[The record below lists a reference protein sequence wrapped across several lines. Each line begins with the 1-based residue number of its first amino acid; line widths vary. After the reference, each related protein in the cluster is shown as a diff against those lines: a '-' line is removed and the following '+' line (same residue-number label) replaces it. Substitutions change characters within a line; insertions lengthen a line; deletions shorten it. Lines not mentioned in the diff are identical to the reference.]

1 MPLNCDVGEDSWDP
15 LDRKEI
21 KQVNPKRNQFPEC
34 SLEGLMPKLKL
45 RYFGHLIWRAD
56 SLEKTLPGAGKDWR
70 QKEKGTTEDEMI
82 GWHHQSLR
90 DMSLSKLWE
99 MVKDREAWCEAVHGV
114 AKNWTQ
120 LSDWTTAN
128 KMRILII
135 KFLVGKIAWLIWNF
149 NDMNLSKLYNAFIFL
164 IQKR

>member
-1 MPLNCDVGEDSWDP
+1 MRYSLTLKNSCLWTVMLVKTLESP

-45 RYFGHLIWRAD
+45 WYFGHLIWRAD

-82 GWHHQSLR
+82 GWHHHLEGHEFEQALGDGEGQGSLVWGSPWGCKEL
-90 DMSLSKLWE
+90 D
-99 MVKDREAWCEAVHGV
+99 
-114 AKNWTQ
+114 
-120 LSDWTTAN
+120 TTEWLN
-128 KMRILII
+128 LLTEYII
-135 KFLVGKIAWLIWNF
+135 TLEI
-149 NDMNLSKLYNAFIFL
+149 
-164 IQKR
+164 